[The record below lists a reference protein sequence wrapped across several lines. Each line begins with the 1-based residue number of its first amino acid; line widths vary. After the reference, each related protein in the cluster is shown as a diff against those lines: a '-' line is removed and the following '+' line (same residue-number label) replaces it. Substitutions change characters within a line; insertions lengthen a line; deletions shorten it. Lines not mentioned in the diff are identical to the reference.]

1 MLAYVLVLVA
11 CLWLRRLWVTRYLH
25 KLSSKGLSASSSSEC
40 EADLLESG
48 LSVEL
53 RGRKRVH
60 MTSEATPPPQYSSS
74 VAFPADN
81 TFRFPD
87 PAVSV
92 ACYQPVLKSVSA
104 RPMSPTQLLTV
115 TKALQME
122 LHLTASNRS
131 KQVPQHRKSVRPFIG
146 SVAARR
152 AKSREYFTCAETEYW
167 IPPLLISESPLFPA
181 SKISERSTSIR
192 ARPKRVQKRM
202 QDCFSTHLVNEID
215 SEDDAWA
222 KSGRNPA
229 ADPRWWTVGV
239 VRAVSRKDLA
249 DYFNQQ
255 DVKQP
260 LFFVYVKTCSFVQFQ
275 SDEMFNRKFKTCSLT
290 KCGSNLPS
298 TTMMDFE
305 V

>member
-11 CLWLRRLWVTRYLH
+11 CLWLRRLWVTRYSH

-60 MTSEATPPPQYSSS
+60 LTSEAPPLTQYPSSI
-74 VAFPADN
+74 AYPGDN
-81 TFRFPD
+81 TCRFSD
-87 PAVSV
+87 PAVSA
-92 ACYQPVLKSVSA
+92 ACHQPVLKSVST

-131 KQVPQHRKSVRPFIG
+131 MRVPQHRKNVARPFIG

-152 AKSREYFTCAETEYW
+152 AKSREYFTSAETAHW
-167 IPPLLISESPLFPA
+167 MPPLLTSESPLFPA
-181 SKISERSTSIR
+181 SKMYERSACNR
-192 ARPKRVQKRM
+192 ARPKRVQMRA

-215 SEDDAWA
+215 TEDDAWA

-229 ADPRWWTVGV
+229 TDCRWWTIGV

-249 DYFNQQ
+249 DHFNQQ
-255 DVKQP
+255 DVKHP
-260 LFFVYVKTCSFVQFQ
+260 YFVIFLFT
-275 SDEMFNRKFKTCSLT
+275 
-290 KCGSNLPS
+290 SNLFAHAVS
-298 TTMMDFE
+298 I
-305 V
+305 